1 MLWPIFF
8 FVGVVL
14 IFVFWR
20 PRDRRGGWVEMTAEE
35 RYLLA
40 KKIFTRD
47 PGAFKDKDEDGVE
60 DILEK

>member
-8 FVGVVL
+8 FVGIVL

-20 PRDRRGGWVEMTAEE
+20 PREPKGGRVEMTPEE

-40 KKIFTRD
+40 KRIFSRD
-47 PGAFKDKDEDGVE
+47 PGAFKDKDKDGVE

>member
-8 FVGVVL
+8 FVGIVL

-20 PRDRRGGWVEMTAEE
+20 PRERKGGWVEMTPEE

-40 KKIFTRD
+40 KKIFSRD
-47 PGAFKDKDEDGVE
+47 PGAFKDNDKDGVE